1 LQNFR
6 GAASRTPYYIFDLL
20 SCEGRDLTHLP
31 LVERRALLK
40 SLDVD
45 NLAWKLPSL
54 RRLGCV
60 PASFEL
66 DPTQNN
72 SSGEIKMKL
81 INSRFAASA
90 CFLTMLAAPAS
101 VLAQLPKPVPS
112 SVRVSEPSTLA
123 MTLVGLGIGMVGVVT
138 YLRRKRSGSAA

>member
-1 LQNFR
+1 VEAPR
-6 GAASRTPYYIFDLL
+6 GRGPDWRPALD
-20 SCEGRDLTHLP
+20 
-31 LVERRALLK
+31 ALLRGI
-40 SLDVD
+40 SFDVD

-90 CFLTMLAAPAS
+90 CFLTMLAVPAF
-101 VLAQLPKPVPS
+101 VMAQQPKPVPS
-112 SVRVSEPSTLA
+112 SVRVPEPSTLA
-123 MTLVGLGIGMVGVVT
+123 MTLVGLGIGMGVVVAT
-138 YLRRKRSGSAA
+138 LRRKRSSSAA